1 MELVMT
7 VSQKLQ
13 KMFDNF
19 FETIKEEIKKENKK
33 FNVVLMKFM
42 KRFQSFS
49 QNQKVSAF
57 ESFDTSFLDRKLTN
71 FKVQPTAVSRK
82 KTKIDRR
89 KRLSNVGTKSLS
101 NLPISLKRKHNMK
114 DIVNM
119 NVPSAKEAGQSVA
132 SNTKLFTIQNQNLRI
147 YNIEQFVNITRIC
160 CNKICYV

>member
-19 FETIKEEIKKENKK
+19 FETVKEEIKNENKK

-42 KRFQSFS
+42 KRFESFS

-57 ESFDTSFLDRKLTN
+57 QSFDTSFLDWKLCEFQSTTYRS
-71 FKVQPTAVSRK
+71 FEK
-82 KTKIDRR
+82 KTKIGRR

-101 NLPISLKRKHNMK
+101 NLSISLKESTTWKTSLTWTSPLQRKQ
-114 DIVNM
+114 VNQWP
-119 NVPSAKEAGQSVA
+119 V
-132 SNTKLFTIQNQNLRI
+132 IQNYLP
-147 YNIEQFVNITRIC
+147 F
-160 CNKICYV
+160 KIKI